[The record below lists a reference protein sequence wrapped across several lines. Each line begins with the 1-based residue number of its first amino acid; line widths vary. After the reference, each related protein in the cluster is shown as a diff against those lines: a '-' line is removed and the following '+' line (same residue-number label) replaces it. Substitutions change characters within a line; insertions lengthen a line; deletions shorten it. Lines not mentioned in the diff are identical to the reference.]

1 MLSVTD
7 DLLQI
12 ALRVTEDDGPLNGD
26 MQLLRVMIGMD
37 QDSTII
43 KPSSSREELQPGLRK
58 ANQFKEKKLIKMIK
72 MAVGIE
78 FQKIKEEAS
87 YFEESTLLNISKNLF
102 GDKNESEA
110 SFSLNDTNSHIE
122 SEH

>member
-26 MQLLRVMIGMD
+26 MQLLRVMIGKD

-43 KPSSSREELQPGLRK
+43 KPSSRREELQPGLRN
-58 ANQFKEKKLIKMIK
+58 ATQFKEKKLIKMIK

-78 FQKIKEEAS
+78 YQKIK
-87 YFEESTLLNISKNLF
+87 
-102 GDKNESEA
+102 
-110 SFSLNDTNSHIE
+110 
-122 SEH
+122 